1 MIASLIVGVVIG
13 VEPEPGKL
21 FLMGGGSTTVE
32 VTKAFIGEC
41 GGVDARLVVMA
52 QTREDPAR
60 GISSVELLQENGA
73 KNVTLISVDRVAD
86 GDRAAAAKE
95 LREAKGVWIP
105 GGDQGLF
112 VERWSPGWLRE
123 EFGSALKRGTNF
135 FGTSAGA
142 MIMSN
147 PMIAGPGEA
156 EGTVEIRP
164 GIGLFDGLVDTH
176 YRERNRE
183 ARLKDGLKQVG
194 HSRALGLDAGEWVVV
209 WKGEIVKIV
218 GKPFVSAI
226 PIKK

>member
-1 MIASLIVGVVIG
+1 MIASLMVGALLG
-13 VEPEPGKL
+13 ADQEPGKL

-32 VTKAFIGEC
+32 VTKAFIEDC
-41 GGVDARLVVMA
+41 GGASARLIVMA

-60 GISSVELLQENGA
+60 GLSSVELLQDNGA
-73 KNVTLISVDRVAD
+73 RNVALISVDRVANS
-86 GDRAAAAKE
+86 DRATAAKE

-105 GGDQGLF
+105 GGDQRLF
-112 VERWSPGWLRE
+112 VDRWSPEWLRE

-156 EGTVEIRP
+156 DGTVEIRP
-164 GIGLFDGLVDTH
+164 GIGLFEGLVDTH

-183 ARLKDGLKQVG
+183 ARLKDGMKQVG
-194 HSRALGLDAGEWVVV
+194 HSRAIGLDAGEWVVV
-209 WKGEIVKIV
+209 WRGEIVKIV
-218 GKPFVSAI
+218 GKPFVSEI

>member
-1 MIASLIVGVVIG
+1 MIASLMVGVVLG
-13 VEPEPGKL
+13 VDPEPGKL

-32 VTKAFIGEC
+32 VTRAFIEEC
-41 GGVDARLVVMA
+41 GGEDARLVVMA

-73 KNVTLISVDRVAD
+73 KNVTLISVDRVSD
-86 GDRAAAAKE
+86 GDRATAAKE
-95 LREAKGVWIP
+95 LREAQGVWIP
-105 GGDQGLF
+105 GGDQRLF
-112 VERWSPGWLRE
+112 VDRWSPEWLRE
-123 EFGSALKRGTNF
+123 EFGLALKRGTNF

-147 PMIAGPGEA
+147 PMIAGPGET

-164 GIGLFDGLVDTH
+164 GIGLFGGLVDTH

-194 HSRALGLDAGEWVVV
+194 HSRAVGLDAGEWVVV

-218 GKPFVSAI
+218 GKPFVSEI
-226 PIKK
+226 PVKK